1 MVKKGIAMNDDSLVW
16 KADVPVLPSL
26 GKGRASMVI
35 PQLCHTLTT
44 VVLDATER
52 HFAEC
57 LFFLLF

>member
-1 MVKKGIAMNDDSLVW
+1 MNDDSLVW

-26 GKGRASMVI
+26 GTGRASMVI
-35 PQLCHTLTT
+35 PQLCHTLTA